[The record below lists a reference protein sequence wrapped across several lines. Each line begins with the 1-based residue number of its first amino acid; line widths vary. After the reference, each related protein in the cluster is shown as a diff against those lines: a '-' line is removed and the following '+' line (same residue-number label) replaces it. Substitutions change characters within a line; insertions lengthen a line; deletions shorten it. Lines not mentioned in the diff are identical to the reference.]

1 MSAYEEI
8 RNRLTKNDK
17 NGFPVWKKVV
27 AGMLAGG
34 IGQLMA
40 SPTDLI
46 KTQIQME
53 GRRRLMGQPPRVHG
67 TWDAASKV
75 LQQAGVVGLW
85 RGCWPTVWRAALV
98 NLGDLSTYD
107 R

>member
-1 MSAYEEI
+1 
-8 RNRLTKNDK
+8 
-17 NGFPVWKKVV
+17 
-27 AGMLAGG
+27 MLIICLSG
-34 IGQLMA
+34 IGQFMA

-53 GRRRLMGQPPRVHG
+53 GRRRLLGKPPRVEG
-67 TWDAASKV
+67 MVDALNKIVA
-75 LQQAGVVGLW
+75 QAGVRGLW
-85 RGCWPTVWRAALV
+85 RGCWPNVQRAALV

>member
-1 MSAYEEI
+1 MTVVTFKYHFSGFRMSAYEEI
-8 RNRLTKNDK
+8 RNKLTKNDK
-17 NGFPVWKKVV
+17 NGFPIWKKVV

-53 GRRRLMGQPPRVHG
+53 GRRRMLGQPPRVKG
-67 TWDAASKV
+67 TWDAA
-75 LQQAGVVGLW
+75 
-85 RGCWPTVWRAALV
+85 R
-98 NLGDLSTYD
+98 
-107 R
+107 

>member
-8 RNRLTKNDK
+8 RNKLTKNDK
-17 NGFPVWKKVV
+17 NGVPIWKKVV

-53 GRRRLMGQPPRVHG
+53 GRRRMLGQPPRVKG
-67 TWDAASKV
+67 TWDAA
-75 LQQAGVVGLW
+75 
-85 RGCWPTVWRAALV
+85 R
-98 NLGDLSTYD
+98 
-107 R
+107 

>member
-8 RNRLTKNDK
+8 RNKLTKNDN
-17 NGFPVWKKVV
+17 NGFPIWKKVV

-53 GRRRLMGQPPRVHG
+53 GRRRMLGQPPRVKG
-67 TWDAASKV
+67 TWDAA
-75 LQQAGVVGLW
+75 
-85 RGCWPTVWRAALV
+85 R
-98 NLGDLSTYD
+98 
-107 R
+107 

>member
-8 RNRLTKNDK
+8 RNQLSKKDK
-17 NGFPVWKKVV
+17 NGFSLWKKVV
-27 AGMLAGG
+27 AGMMAGGKTLSFTNATRIIAKLFLILG

-53 GRRRLMGQPPRVHG
+53 GRRKLMGEPPRVNG
-67 TWDAASKV
+67 MMDAF
-75 LQQAGVVGLW
+75 
-85 RGCWPTVWRAALV
+85 R
-98 NLGDLSTYD
+98 
-107 R
+107 

>member
-8 RNRLTKNDK
+8 RNKLTKNDK
-17 NGFPVWKKVV
+17 NGFPIWKKVV

-53 GRRRLMGQPPRVHG
+53 GRRRMLGQPPRVKG
-67 TWDAASKV
+67 TWDAA
-75 LQQAGVVGLW
+75 
-85 RGCWPTVWRAALV
+85 R
-98 NLGDLSTYD
+98 
-107 R
+107 

>member
-8 RNRLTKNDK
+8 RNKLSKKDK
-17 NGFPVWKKVV
+17 NGFSLWKKVV
-27 AGMLAGG
+27 GGMMAGGKHFSPFYFLVMIIIQG

-53 GRRRLMGQPPRVHG
+53 GRRRLMGESPRVHG
-67 TWDAASKV
+67 MVDAF
-75 LQQAGVVGLW
+75 W
-85 RGCWPTVWRAALV
+85 
-98 NLGDLSTYD
+98 
-107 R
+107 